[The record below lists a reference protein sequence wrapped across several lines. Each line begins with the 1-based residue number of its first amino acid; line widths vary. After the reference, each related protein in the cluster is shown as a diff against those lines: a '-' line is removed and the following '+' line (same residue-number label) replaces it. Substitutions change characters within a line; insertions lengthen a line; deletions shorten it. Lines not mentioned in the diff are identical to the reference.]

1 MAVQAGRED
10 QFEEEA
16 RVLSDDT
23 TELGIIVS
31 DIFKDAAA
39 ALFDRNADIA
49 QHALQAEQWSKQ
61 MANHLRHE
69 SLSLL
74 RRYVPNGDTLR
85 RVVEMQQFAS
95 EYVHMAEHA
104 HSIAEHALALG
115 GAAERTLTHIEHADP
130 LLRTLIY
137 RAFVEVRG
145 SVIVCASRDAAT
157 ARRVVEADAD
167 LTGAY
172 LTFKA
177 LLDAAIQRD
186 PQHALPLHRLLF
198 VAARLQEIGA
208 RAVAI
213 SNAVLFTP
221 PQLNHDL

>member
-1 MAVQAGRED
+1 MAVQAGREE

-39 ALFDRNADIA
+39 ALFDRNPDVA

-74 RRYVPNGDTLR
+74 QRYVPNGDTQR

-95 EYVHMAEHA
+95 EYVRMAEHA
-104 HSIAEHALALG
+104 HTIAEHALALSG
-115 GAAERTLTHIEHADP
+115 SAEAALAHIEQADP

-137 RAFVEVRG
+137 QAFVEVRG
-145 SVIVCASRDAAT
+145 SLIVCASRDTTT
-157 ARRVVEADAD
+157 ARHVVEADAD
-167 LTGAY
+167 LTRTY

-177 LLDAAIQRD
+177 LLEAAIRRD
-186 PQHALPLHRLLF
+186 PQHAFPLHRLLF
-198 VAARLQEIGA
+198 IAARLHEIGS

-221 PQLNHDL
+221 PQTTHHL